1 MGQPARPSDAASRH
15 ITCQVVAQRRQIDP
29 SQLQHIIPAIIIKYR
44 LAKVVKD
51 RVAVLGRGVPRF
63 LEVIGPARIGVGDQ
77 KLRFVKFYISPD
89 PEHRAMM
96 RHDAARQQHM
106 VQGAPICIRFGPD
119 L

>member
-1 MGQPARPSDAASRH
+1 
-15 ITCQVVAQRRQIDP
+15 VAQRRQIDP

-77 KLRFVKFYISPD
+77 KLRFVKFCISPD